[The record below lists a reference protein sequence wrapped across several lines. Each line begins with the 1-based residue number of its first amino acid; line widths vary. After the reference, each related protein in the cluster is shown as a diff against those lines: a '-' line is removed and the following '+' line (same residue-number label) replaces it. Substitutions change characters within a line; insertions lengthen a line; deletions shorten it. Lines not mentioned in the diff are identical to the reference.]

1 VLETK
6 ERRDVMGEKGGKKNK
21 EKVQKQN
28 AEKKNQKSKDQLD
41 KQPKKKPS

>member
-1 VLETK
+1 
-6 ERRDVMGEKGGKKNK
+6 MGEKGGKKNK
-21 EKVQKQN
+21 EKVLKQA